1 MFSFM
6 ICIYFYLYNFE
17 QDKLYERLNIRKE
30 KMKTV
35 SRLIP
40 LIGLC
45 FIVTGC
51 TSDYVIST
59 NDGHLITTHGK
70 PEKDKD
76 TGLIKY
82 RDKNGNRYEINNN
95 QIKEIVEK

>member
-1 MFSFM
+1 MN
-6 ICIYFYLYNFE
+6 YRDNFN
-17 QDKLYERLNIRKE
+17 RSKE
-30 KMKTV
+30 NMKTL

-40 LIGLC
+40 VLGLC
-45 FIVTGC
+45 FIIAGC

-82 RDKNGNRYEINNN
+82 QDKSGNQYEINNN
-95 QIKEIVEK
+95 QIREIVEK